1 MKLNEALQILDE
13 ATVQQTQK
21 YLQNVKNMIS
31 QGKVKNGLQVLSQV
45 APNNPLE
52 VTGDF
57 STSDIGT
64 IRSMAD
70 DLENW
75 ISQNKGQIDNQLQAN
90 AVRALANI
98 KSGLK
103 NVSGQEKKVQQ
114 QQMTRQQLGTAPG
127 TRRTG
132 KETVPRMGVTTG
144 S

>member
-31 QGKVKNGLQVLSQV
+31 QGKIKNGLQVLSQI

-64 IRSMAD
+64 IRSMTN

-75 ISQNKGQIDNQLQAN
+75 ITQNKGQIDNQLQAKS
-90 AVRALANI
+90 VRALANI
-98 KSGLK
+98 KSGLS

-127 TRRTG
+127 TRQTNKG
-132 KETVPRMGVTTG
+132 AIPRMGTSTR